1 MRFHVKHVIRLLGRL
16 WTSPQAAADTWPEL
30 ASPEVEISGDIP
42 EMQTETGA
50 EMVAANVLDDIRNR
64 IVPMF
69 EVAVEQYRGR
79 VPAGYPNVVD
89 QAARGTVGLEID
101 PNFALYITVEADG
114 IHAEIYRRAW
124 RSDSRSGAGRQRPA
138 GVPFQDRR
146 LIDPNI
152 SDQGLRNLIA
162 ELMSYFNQQP
172 GLIFITDQ

>member
-1 MRFHVKHVIRLLGRL
+1 ML
-16 WTSPQAAADTWPEL
+16 Q
-30 ASPEVEISGDIP
+30 EVNEAVAVA
-42 EMQTETGA
+42 EHQEVNGA
-50 EMVAANVLDDIRNR
+50 VMVAANALDDIRNR

-69 EVAVEQYRGR
+69 EVAAEQYRGR

-89 QAARGTVGLEID
+89 QSARGTLGLEIE
-101 PNFALYITVEADG
+101 PNFALYITSESDG

-172 GLIFITDQ
+172 GLLYITDQ